1 MIQTQEL
8 TVTYVG
14 DQLALDKVS
23 VTIEKGKIVG
33 ILGPNGAGK
42 STFIKAILGL
52 IPLDGQVALAGK
64 SPQEMLHQ
72 LSYVEQRSQIDRHFP
87 MTVRECVSLGAYQA
101 GLLFLRLQKSDW
113 ERVDAALAAVGLSDY
128 KDRTIK
134 HLSGGQF
141 QRMLLARCLVQD
153 GQMIFL
159 DEPFVGIDQVSEAI
173 ILDIL
178 KDLRNQGRTILVVH
192 HDLNKVKAYF
202 DTVLLL
208 NRRLIA
214 YGPVDQVF
222 TAANLKE
229 AFGELILIGGG
240 TRRC

>member
-134 HLSGGQF
+134 HFSGGQF